1 MFCRKEK
8 INIPAAAAM
17 NRITTDLV
25 SKCPA
30 EKVSIPCAMILGI
43 SMLVL
48 LPSNAMMISSIT
60 IPEYGFSKLK
70 IPGLE
75 FLFFAER
82 ISGVVIFF
90 AMFYKE
96 IQ

>member
-1 MFCRKEK
+1 M
-8 INIPAAAAM
+8 
-17 NRITTDLV
+17 TDLRLYLF
-25 SKCPA
+25 A
-30 EKVSIPCAMILGI
+30 EKESMPCAMILGI
-43 SMLVL
+43 NIFIP
-48 LPSNAMMISSIT
+48 LPRSAIIIKMVT